1 MTTFQVDSIV
11 FIDTE
16 VSLSSN
22 KIQDI
27 GAVKSNGEI
36 FHSNSIKDLLL
47 FINGEKY
54 ICGHNILR
62 HDLKYLQTENQHF
75 RFNMFKVIDTLFLS
89 PLLFPAKPYH
99 HLVKDDKLQTEE
111 LNNPLNDA
119 IKARDLFFDEMNA
132 FKRLEKDIQ
141 DIFYGLLKGTDE
153 FKFFFDLIEYKPS
166 SPDDIERLIRK
177 SFSGKICSNA
187 QSQDYINNAAI
198 ELAYCL
204 ALINSN
210 DRYSITPPWVLMN
223 YPYVEGIMLNLRNKP
238 CHKECD
244 YCTSSMDPY
253 AGLEHFFSFKSF
265 RKFGSEPLQEEA
277 VKAALDDKSIL
288 VVFPTGGGKSLAFQL
303 PALMSGETTKGLTIV
318 ISPLQSLMKDQVDNL
333 EKIGITDV
341 VTINGLLDPIER
353 SKAIERVEGG
363 TASILYIAPESLR
376 SKTIEKILLGRHI
389 VRFVIDEAHCFS
401 SWGHDFRVDYLY
413 IGDFI
418 KSIQEKKNLQYVIP
432 VSCFTATAKPKVIE
446 DICDYFREKLSLSL
460 EVIRTRQARTNLQ
473 YRVFEVTDKETRYN
487 RLRDLLESK
496 DCPTIIYVSRTRTAF
511 DLAARLTRDG
521 FSAKPYHGKMEV
533 SEKTQN
539 QNAFIAGEVKVIVAT
554 SAFGMGVDKKDIGM
568 IIHYEI
574 SDSLENYVQEAGRAG
589 RDENITADCYVLY
602 NDEDLNKHF
611 TLLNQTKLTLK
622 EIKQVWR
629 AIKELTRFRANL
641 SNSAL
646 EIARKAGWEDSIAEI
661 EMRVTTA
668 ISALEEAGYLKRGQN
683 MPRIFASSIRAKNAQ
698 EAIDT
703 INLSERFNEK
713 QKILAVRIIKKLI
726 SGRSRKKSNEE
737 IPETRID
744 YISDQLGIVRE
755 EVIDVI
761 TLLRLEKILDD
772 SRDLQAYIRR
782 TLTINRSWQITESYQ
797 KIERSFF
804 KQLEEGHKT
813 YHIKEINERAIEE
826 GCQDATPQKIRT
838 VLNFWTIKNWIKCKN
853 RDYSKHHI
861 DILCTYSRSV
871 LSEKLKK
878 RHALTRFIIDY
889 LFKKC
894 EKIKDEAEEIL
905 VEFSVLELKEA
916 FETVPGLFKYEISI
930 EDVEDTLFFL
940 SRTEAIKIEG
950 GFLVIYNKLSI
961 EKLDLNSKSQYKK
974 EDYKK
979 LEQFYENKVQQIH
992 IVGEYAR
999 KLIDDYKS
1007 ALQFTEDYFSLNYLS
1022 FLRKYF
1028 KEDRIKD
1035 LSRNLTPAKFNQLFG
1050 SLSATQLKIIN
1061 DKESRYIL
1069 VAAGPG
1075 SGKTKVLVHKL
1086 ASLLL
1091 MEDIKHE
1098 QLLMLTFS
1106 RAAASEF
1113 KRRLLALYGNAAN
1126 YVEIKTFHSYCFD
1139 LLGKVG
1145 SLEKSENIIA
1155 RAVEKIRTREVEPS
1169 RISKMV
1175 LVVDEAQDIA
1185 KDEFNLI
1192 KTLIDENEDMRV
1204 VLVGDDDQNIFT
1216 FRGADSAYME
1226 LFCSTLNAKKYE
1238 LSQNFRSRPNLVG
1251 FSNKLVETLS
1261 HRLKSMPVV
1270 SSHTKPGG
1278 LKLVRHHSKN
1288 LEVPLTNEVINTYL
1302 SGTTCVLTHSNSE
1315 ALNITGLLIRN
1326 RLPAKLIQ
1334 TNDGFNLY
1342 NLSEIRFFL
1351 DTLKGICDS
1360 PLISSEEW
1368 SKSKKVLSGK
1378 FTGSSKLEICMNLIR
1393 DFESTNPKAKYFSDL
1408 EIFIRESNLEDFIK
1422 REGET
1427 IFVSTIHKAKGKEF
1441 DNVFIILEGFDLS
1454 DDNNKR
1460 ELYVAMTRAKENLCI
1475 HHNNSFLASLSFKD
1489 MISLTDKGDYSPP
1502 DELTVQL
1509 TFSDVNL
1516 GFFEYRQS
1524 QIARL
1529 LSGAL
1534 LEVREEGCENAKGE
1548 MILKYSRK
1556 FSETINKLAEQGYKP
1571 HNAKI
1576 NFMVYWKDPEKNNE
1590 SVILLPEILFRRQ
1603 NLPD

>member
-1 MTTFQVDSIV
+1 MDSIV

-16 VSLSSN
+16 VSLNSK

-27 GAVKSNGEI
+27 GAIRTNGDT
-36 FHSNSIKDLLL
+36 FHSNSIKDFLL
-47 FINGEKY
+47 FISGEKY

-62 HDLKYLQTENQHF
+62 HDIKYLREENHD
-75 RFNMFKVIDTLFLS
+75 FKFDTARVIDTLFLS

-99 HLVKDDKLQTEE
+99 HLVKDDKLQSED
-111 LNNPLNDA
+111 LNNPLNDSV
-119 IKARDLFFDEMNA
+119 KARDLFYDEVNA
-132 FKRLEKDIQ
+132 FNRLEKDMQ
-141 DIFYGLLKGTDE
+141 DIFYCLLRETNE
-153 FKFFFDLIEYKPS
+153 FKSFFDVIGYKS
-166 SPDDIERLIRK
+166 SPPGSIEQLISR
-177 SFSGKICSNA
+177 SFSGRICSNA
-187 QSQDYINNAAI
+187 HLGDFITNYPV

-204 ALINSN
+204 ALVNSN
-210 DRYSITPPWVLMN
+210 DRYSITPPWVLIN
-223 YPYVEGIMLNLRNKP
+223 YPFVEGIMLNLRNKP
-238 CHKECD
+238 CHEGCD
-244 YCTSSMDPY
+244 YCARSMDFY
-253 AGLEHFFSFKSF
+253 AALEHFFTFKSF
-265 RKFGSEPLQEEA
+265 RKFGSEPLQEKA
-277 VKAALDDKSIL
+277 VKAALNDQSIL

-303 PALMSGETTKGLTIV
+303 PALMSGENTKGLTVV
-318 ISPLQSLMKDQVDNL
+318 ISPLQSLMKDQVDNI
-333 EKIGITDV
+333 EKIGITDA

-353 SKAIERVEGG
+353 SKALARVEEG

-376 SKTIEKILLGRHI
+376 SRTIEKLLLGRHI

-413 IGDFI
+413 IGEFI
-418 KSIQEKKNLQYVIP
+418 KSIQEKKNLQYAIP
-432 VSCFTATAKPKVIE
+432 VSCFTATAKQKVVG
-446 DICDYFREKLSLSL
+446 DIRDYFMEKLSLSL
-460 EVIRTRQARTNLQ
+460 DVIRTEETRTNLQ
-473 YRVFEVTDKETRYN
+473 YRVFEVTDKEARYN
-487 RLRDLLESK
+487 MVRDLLEGK
-496 DCPTIIYVSRTRTAF
+496 DCPTIVYVSRTRTAF

-521 FSAKPYHGKMEV
+521 FNAKPYHGKMDV
-533 SEKTQN
+533 REKTKN
-539 QNAFIAGEVKVIVAT
+539 QNAFKNEEVNVIVAT

-589 RDENITADCYVLY
+589 RDEKITADCYVLY

-646 EIARKAGWEDSIAEI
+646 EIARKAGWDDSIAEI

-683 MPRIFASSIRAKNAQ
+683 MPRIYASSIRAKNAQ
-698 EAIDT
+698 EAIDK
-703 INLSERFNEK
+703 INQSENFNER
-713 QKILAVRIIKKLI
+713 QKVLAIRIIKKLI
-726 SGRSRKKSNEE
+726 SGRSRKQANEE

-755 EVIDVI
+755 EVIAVI
-761 TLLRLEKILDD
+761 TLLRQEKILDD
-772 SRDLQAYIRR
+772 AKDLQAYIRR
-782 TLTINRSWQITESYQ
+782 SLTLNRSRQIAESFH
-797 KIERSFF
+797 KIEESFL
-804 KQLEEGHKT
+804 KHLEEGHGT
-813 YHIKEINERAIEE
+813 YHIKELNERAIEE
-826 GCQDATPQKIRT
+826 GCPEATPQKIRT
-838 VLNFWTIKNWIKCKN
+838 VLNFWAIKNWIKCRN
-853 RDYSKHHI
+853 RVYSKHHI
-861 DILCTYSRSV
+861 DILCAYSRSA
-871 LSEKLKK
+871 LADKLNR
-878 RHALTRFIIDY
+878 RHALTLFIINY
-889 LFKKC
+889 LFRKC
-894 EKIKDEAEEIL
+894 EGIKDGVEEIL

-916 FETVPGLFKYEISI
+916 YETGPELFRHEISI
-930 EDVEDTLFFL
+930 EDVEDALFFL
-940 SRTEAIKIEG
+940 SRIEAIKIEG

-961 EKLDLNSKSQYKK
+961 EKLDFNAKSQYKK

-999 KLIDDYKS
+999 KLIEDYKS
-1007 ALQFTEDYFSLNYLS
+1007 ALQFTEDYFRLNYVS

-1028 KEDRIKD
+1028 KEERIKD

-1126 YVEIKTFHSYCFD
+1126 YIEIKTFHSFCFD

-1145 SLEKSENIIA
+1145 SLEKSEIIIS
-1155 RAVEKIRTREVEPS
+1155 RAIEKIRASEVEPS

-1175 LVVDEAQDIA
+1175 LVVDEAQDISQV
-1185 KDEFNLI
+1185 EFNLI

-1216 FRGADSAYME
+1216 FRGADSVYME
-1226 LFCSTLNAKKYE
+1226 MFCSQMNAKKYE
-1238 LSQNFRSRPNLVG
+1238 LSQNFRSRSNLVA
-1251 FSNKLVETLS
+1251 FSNKLAETLS

-1270 SSHTKPGG
+1270 LNRTGTG
-1278 LKLVRHHSKN
+1278 ILKLVRHYSKN
-1288 LEVPLTNEVINTYL
+1288 LEVPLASEVINTYL
-1302 SGTTCVLTHSNSE
+1302 SGSTCVLTHRNSK
-1315 ALNITGLLIRN
+1315 ALNIAGLLVRN
-1326 RLPAKLIQ
+1326 GLPSKLIQ
-1334 TNDGFNLY
+1334 TNDEFNLS
-1342 NLSEIRFFL
+1342 NLLEIRFFL
-1351 DTLKGICDS
+1351 DTLKIICDS

-1368 SKSKKVLSGK
+1368 NKAKKVLTGK
-1378 FTGSSKLEICMNLIR
+1378 FSGSTKLEICMNLMR
-1393 DFESTNPKAKYFSDL
+1393 DFESTNTKAKYFSDL
-1408 EIFIRESNLEDFIK
+1408 EVFIRESNLEDFIK

-1441 DNVFIILEGFDLS
+1441 DNVFIMLEDFDLS

-1460 ELYVAMTRAKENLCI
+1460 ELYVAITRAKENLFI
-1475 HHNNSFLASLSFKD
+1475 HHNNNFLASLGVKD
-1489 MISLTDKGDYSPP
+1489 MVTLIDKEVYSPP
-1502 DELTVQL
+1502 DELTFQL
-1509 TFSDVNL
+1509 TFRDVNL

-1529 LSGAL
+1529 VSGKRL
-1534 LEVREEGCENAKGE
+1534 VVKDEGCENERGE
-1548 MILKYSRK
+1548 VVLKFSQK
-1556 FSETINKLAEQGYKP
+1556 FSETIDKLAGQGYKP
-1571 HNAKI
+1571 FDAKI
-1576 NFMVYWKDPEKNNE
+1576 NFMVYWQNTETHKEI
-1590 SVILLPEILFRRQ
+1590 VILLPEIQFRKQ
-1603 NLPD
+1603 NLIR